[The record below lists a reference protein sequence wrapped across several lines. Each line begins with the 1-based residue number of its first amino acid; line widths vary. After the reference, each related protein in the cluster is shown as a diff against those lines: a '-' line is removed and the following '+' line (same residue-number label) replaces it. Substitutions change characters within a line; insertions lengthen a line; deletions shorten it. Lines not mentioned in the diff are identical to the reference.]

1 METSDRRSQDYCWAR
16 LLLGA
21 LWNHHRMVAEGPPSQ
36 HLRAVPD
43 SDAVR
48 VPSVHHDSVHRPTVW
63 AVAALAGV
71 SKTTVSRVLTNSPR
85 VSPQARIA
93 VEKAIKKLNYVPN
106 RAARALVTRRADTLA
121 LIVSEPE
128 TRLFSEPFF
137 AGTVRGINQELA
149 RTDYAFVL
157 LSAEGDSSKIER
169 YIMNGHADGVIL
181 MSLHRRDALVRL
193 LAQSRTPV
201 VLAGRPFP
209 GESVPYVD
217 ADNRA
222 GASAAVRH
230 LVERGRRRIATIAG
244 PADMPVGVDRL
255 DGFHDALPPASRRSW
270 RRLVEH
276 GDFSEDSGEIAMRI
290 LLDRVPDLDAVF
302 AASDLMAIGAMR
314 ALRAAGRSVP
324 GDVAVVGF
332 DDSHAARLATPQLT
346 SVRQPMEEIGRSL
359 ARLLLNEVRN
369 PGHRSA
375 SLIVP
380 TELIVRE
387 SS

>member
-1 METSDRRSQDYCWAR
+1 
-16 LLLGA
+16 
-21 LWNHHRMVAEGPPSQ
+21 MVAEGPPSRR
-36 HLRAVPD
+36 LRAVAAAGGETAD
-43 SDAVR
+43 ALGSDGLS
-48 VPSVHHDSVHRPTVW
+48 PIEHRPTVW

-71 SKTTVSRVLTNSPR
+71 SKTTVSRVLTGSPR
-85 VSPQARIA
+85 VSPHARIA
-93 VEKAIKKLNYVPN
+93 VEKAIEKLNYVPN

-149 RTDYAFVL
+149 QTDYAFVL
-157 LSAEGDSSKIER
+157 LSAEGDSSRIER

-181 MSLHRRDALVRL
+181 MSLHRRGPLVRL
-193 LAQSRTPV
+193 LTQSRTPV
-201 VLAGRPFP
+201 VLTGRPFP

-222 GASAAVRH
+222 GATAAVHH
-230 LVERGRRRIATIAG
+230 LVERGRTRIATIAG
-244 PADMPVGVDRL
+244 PADMPVGIDRL
-255 DGFHDALPPASRRSW
+255 DGYRDALPPESRKPW
-270 RRLVEH
+270 RLMVEH
-276 GDFSEDSGEIAMRI
+276 GDFSEDSGEIAMRA

-314 ALRAAGRSVP
+314 ALRAAGRTVP
-324 GDVAVVGF
+324 DDVAVVGF
-332 DDSHAARLATPQLT
+332 DDSHAARLANPQLT

-369 PGHRSA
+369 PGRRSA

-380 TELIVRE
+380 TELIIRE

>member
-1 METSDRRSQDYCWAR
+1 
-16 LLLGA
+16 
-21 LWNHHRMVAEGPPSQ
+21 MVAERPPGQ
-36 HLRAVPD
+36 PLHAVPAPAAPANGTHGG
-43 SDAVR
+43 DAGDGGSPR
-48 VPSVHHDSVHRPTVW
+48 LEHRPTVW
-63 AVAALAGV
+63 GVAALAGV
-71 SKTTVSRVLTNSPR
+71 SKTTVSRVLTGSPR
-85 VSPQARIA
+85 ASPQARIA
-93 VEKAIKKLNYVPN
+93 VEKAIEKLNYVPN

-149 RTDYAFVL
+149 DTDYAFVL
-157 LSAEGDSSKIER
+157 LSAEGDSSRIER

-201 VLAGRPFP
+201 VLTGRPFP
-209 GESVPYVD
+209 GENVPYVD

-222 GASAAVRH
+222 GATAAVHH
-230 LVERGRRRIATIAG
+230 LVARGRTRITTIAG
-244 PADMPVGVDRL
+244 PVDMPVGIDRL
-255 DGFHDALPPASRRSW
+255 DGFRDALPPASRKSW
-270 RRLVEH
+270 HRMVEY
-276 GDFSEDSGEIAMRI
+276 GDFSEDSGEIAMRA

-324 GDVAVVGF
+324 DDVAVVGF
-332 DDSHAARLATPQLT
+332 DDSHAARLANPQLT

>member
-1 METSDRRSQDYCWAR
+1 
-16 LLLGA
+16 
-21 LWNHHRMVAEGPPSQ
+21 MVAERPAGQP
-36 HLRAVPD
+36 
-43 SDAVR
+43 
-48 VPSVHHDSVHRPTVW
+48 HDGAGSAGHRPTVW
-63 AVAALAGV
+63 GVAALAGV
-71 SKTTVSRVLTNSPR
+71 SKTTVSRVLTGSPR

-93 VEKAIKKLNYVPN
+93 VEKAIEKLNYVPN

-149 RTDYAFVL
+149 DTDYAFVL
-157 LSAEGDSSKIER
+157 LSAEGDSSRIER

-181 MSLHRRDALVRL
+181 MSLHRRDALVQL
-193 LAQSRTPV
+193 LAKSRTPV
-201 VLAGRPFP
+201 VLTGRPFP
-209 GESVPYVD
+209 GENVPYVD

-222 GASAAVRH
+222 GATAAVHH
-230 LVERGRRRIATIAG
+230 LVARGRTRITTIAG
-244 PADMPVGVDRL
+244 PVDMPVGIDRL
-255 DGFHDALPPASRRSW
+255 DGFHDALPSASPAARKSW

-276 GDFSEDSGEIAMRI
+276 GDFSEDSGEIAMRA
-290 LLDRVPDLDAVF
+290 LLERVPDLDAVF

-324 GDVAVVGF
+324 DDVAVVGF
-332 DDSHAARLATPQLT
+332 DDSHAARLANPQLT

-369 PGHRSA
+369 PGQRSA

>member
-1 METSDRRSQDYCWAR
+1 MI
-16 LLLGA
+16 
-21 LWNHHRMVAEGPPSQ
+21 AERPPSQ
-36 HLRAVPD
+36 HQRAASD
-43 SDAVR
+43 SAAATAG
-48 VPSVHHDSVHRPTVW
+48 PAHSGAAHRPTVW

-85 VSPQARIA
+85 VSPQARLA

-157 LSAEGDSSKIER
+157 LSAEGDTSKVER
-169 YIMNGHADGVIL
+169 YITNGHADGVIL

-222 GASAAVRH
+222 GASAAIRH
-230 LVERGRRRIATIAG
+230 LVERGRQRIATIAG

-255 DGFHDALPPASRRSW
+255 EGFHDALPAGSRRSW
-270 RRLVEH
+270 RRLVEY
-276 GDFSEDSGEIAMRI
+276 GDFSEDSGEIAMRK

-332 DDSHAARLATPQLT
+332 DDSHAARLANPQLT

-359 ARLLLNEVRN
+359 ARLLLNEVHN

>member
-1 METSDRRSQDYCWAR
+1 
-16 LLLGA
+16 
-21 LWNHHRMVAEGPPSQ
+21 MVAEGPSTP
-36 HLRAVPD
+36 HLRAVKD
-43 SDAVR
+43 SG
-48 VPSVHHDSVHRPTVW
+48 SVAATEVDVADPTDTGALAQLEHRPTVW

-71 SKTTVSRVLTNSPR
+71 SKTTVSRVLTGSPR
-85 VSPQARIA
+85 VSPHARVA
-93 VEKAIKKLNYVPN
+93 VEKAIEKLNYVPN

-149 RTDYAFVL
+149 QTDYAFVL
-157 LSAEGDSSKIER
+157 LSAEGDSSRIER

-181 MSLHRRDALVRL
+181 MSLHRRGPLVRL
-193 LAQSRTPV
+193 LTQSRTPV
-201 VLAGRPFP
+201 VLTGRPFP
-209 GESVPYVD
+209 GENVPYVD

-222 GASAAVRH
+222 GASSAVHH
-230 LVERGRRRIATIAG
+230 LVERGRTRITTIAG
-244 PADMPVGVDRL
+244 PRDMPVGIDRL
-255 DGFHDALPPASRRSW
+255 DGFRDALPPGARKSW
-270 RRLVEH
+270 RRMVEH
-276 GDFSEDSGEIAMRI
+276 GVDYSEGSGEIAMHA
-290 LLDRVPDLDAVF
+290 LLERVPDLDAVF

-324 GDVAVVGF
+324 DDVAVVGF
-332 DDSHAARLATPQLT
+332 DDSHAARLSNPQLT
-346 SVRQPMEEIGRSL
+346 TVRQPMEEIGRSL